1 MYTNMY
7 CSCEDLDG
15 TLMVETPPRPHLH
28 IHPTLQSW
36 SILYE
41 MCMYVGITN
50 HSNRWFTYSPN
61 YFYFAPMTPNVANI
75 VKTNSFLSD
84 RQSSDAVRRGLG
96 FSHSVII
103 RDRLCKCNP
112 QTQSLTRAFYAI
124 FECQRPLSAQRCS
137 ARIKT
142 FMSIPLKCCEQLAV
156 VRKCRKWK

>member
-1 MYTNMY
+1 MI
-7 CSCEDLDG
+7 
-15 TLMVETPPRPHLH
+15 H
-28 IHPTLQSW
+28 IFSKLS
-36 SILYE
+36 LFR
-41 MCMYVGITN
+41 
-50 HSNRWFTYSPN
+50 SNE
-61 YFYFAPMTPNVANI
+61 PNVANI

-137 ARIKT
+137 ARIKAL
-142 FMSIPLKCCEQLAV
+142 MSIPLKCCEQLAAENESNV
-156 VRKCRKWK
+156 CKSERTPVRKCYTAKRFSGPRGLATLACSNTKPTSPTLKHATKPFCSQVPQNLNQ

>member
-1 MYTNMY
+1 MRRPGWDTYGWDT
-7 CSCEDLDG
+7 
-15 TLMVETPPRPHLH
+15 TPPPSS
-28 IHPTLQSW
+28 HPPSLQSW

-41 MCMYVGITN
+41 MCMYVGITD

-61 YFYFAPMTPNVANI
+61 YLYFAPMTPNVANI

-84 RQSSDAVRRGLG
+84 RQSSDAVRRGLD

-124 FECQRPLSAQRCS
+124 FECQRPLSASAQRCS

-142 FMSIPLKCCEQLAV
+142 FMSIPLKCCEQLAA
-156 VRKCRKWK
+156 VRKWWKWK